1 MSAFHSIEELLKT
14 LSREQRLLKE
24 LFAKRKI
31 LSFRYEDALALV
43 EYREERIRKLIDSEV
58 VRENGSF
65 LELED
70 SYLQF
75 FEQILEVN
83 EEINISFVN
92 EHITYLKDTISYFM
106 QESNETRRYS
116 YLRNIKRT
124 LRNIALT
131 TLRNVIDLKR
141 NVDNTFKSEPNY
153 KIKKKKLVRLDEK
166 REGIEALIKTTE
178 ELINGEEEAFF
189 CIATDEELGQVTDML
204 KLQFYECSHNLIEIQ
219 KQIINYLNQIEY
231 QNKILL
237 KVRQLKYLKDQFE
250 LESKTNIR
258 EVLAGKHPVCFEP
271 SPSYPLRLSTD
282 YLRSGD
288 DALES
293 IRKVY
298 LRVRKNGGK
307 VKKIA
312 ENIAGDYLLTQTTEE
327 IFINLEEVKNSFMAS
342 GSDLFTFVMSYRF
355 PKEVD
360 VDERITFYCQII
372 SQYYDDCSIT
382 DTYASAYG
390 VEYTLVYPK

>member
-1 MSAFHSIEELLKT
+1 MPAFRSIEDLLKT

-24 LFAKRKI
+24 LFSKRKI

-43 EYREERIRKLIDSEV
+43 EYKEDRIRKLIDSEV

-92 EHITYLKDTISYFM
+92 EHITYLKDTISYYM

-116 YLRNIKRT
+116 YLRTIKRT

-178 ELINGEEEAFF
+178 ELINNEEDAFF
-189 CIATDEELGQVTDML
+189 CIATDEELGHLTDML
-204 KLQFYECSHNLIEIQ
+204 RLQFYECSHNLIEIQ

-231 QNKILL
+231 QNKISV

-258 EVLAGKHPVCFEP
+258 EVLAGKNPVCFEP

-282 YLRSGD
+282 NLRSGD
-288 DALES
+288 DTLES
-293 IRKVY
+293 IRKVF
-298 LRVRKNGGK
+298 LRVRKNSGTA
-307 VKKIA
+307 KKIA
-312 ENIAGDYLLTQTTEE
+312 GNIADDYLVTQTAEE
-327 IFINLEEVKNSFMAS
+327 IFINLEEVKNAFLAS
-342 GSDLFTFVMSYRF
+342 GNDLFTFVMAYHF

-372 SQYYDDCSIT
+372 SQYYDDCSVT
-382 DTYASAYG
+382 DRYASAYG

>member
-1 MSAFHSIEELLKT
+1 MPAFHSIEELLKT

-43 EYREERIRKLIDSEV
+43 DYKEERIRKLVDSEV
-58 VRENGSF
+58 VRENGLF

-83 EEINISFVN
+83 EEINISFVH
-92 EHITYLKDTISYFM
+92 EHITYLKDTISYFL
-106 QESNETRRYS
+106 QENNETQRYS
-116 YLRNIKRT
+116 YLQNIKRT
-124 LRNIALT
+124 LRNIAVT

-153 KIKKKKLVRLDEK
+153 KIKKQKLVRLDEK
-166 REGIEALIKTTE
+166 REGIEALIRTTE
-178 ELINGEEEAFF
+178 ELINGNEEAFF
-189 CIATDEELGQVTDML
+189 CIATDEELGHITDML
-204 KLQFYECSHNLIEIQ
+204 RLQFYECSHNLIEIQ
-219 KQIINYLNQIEY
+219 KQIISYLNQIEY
-231 QNKILL
+231 QSRILV

-258 EVLAGKHPVCFEP
+258 EVLAAKDPVCFEP
-271 SPSYPLRLSTD
+271 SPTYPLRLSVD

-288 DALES
+288 DVVES
-293 IRKVY
+293 IRKVFV
-298 LRVRKNGGK
+298 RVKKNGRQA
-307 VKKIA
+307 KKIA
-312 ENIAGDYLLTQTTEE
+312 GNIAGDYLVTQTTEE
-327 IFINLEEVKNSFMAS
+327 IFINLEEVKNAFLAS
-342 GSDLFTFVMSYRF
+342 GSDLFTFVMTYHF

-360 VDERITFYCQII
+360 IDERITFYCQII
-372 SQYYDDCSIT
+372 SQYYDDCSVT
-382 DTYASAYG
+382 DRYASAYG

>member
-258 EVLAGKHPVCFEP
+258 EMLAGKHPVCFEP

>member
-1 MSAFHSIEELLKT
+1 MPAFHSIEELLKT

-258 EVLAGKHPVCFEP
+258 EVLAGKHPVCFES

>member
-1 MSAFHSIEELLKT
+1 MPAFHSIEELLKT

-43 EYREERIRKLIDSEV
+43 DYKEERIRKLVDSEV

-83 EEINISFVN
+83 EEINISFVH
-92 EHITYLKDTISYFM
+92 EHITYLKDTISYFL
-106 QESNETRRYS
+106 QENNETQRYS

-124 LRNIALT
+124 LRNIAVT

-153 KIKKKKLVRLDEK
+153 KIKKQKLVRLDEK
-166 REGIEALIKTTE
+166 REGIEALIRTTE
-178 ELINGEEEAFF
+178 ELINGNEEAFF
-189 CIATDEELGQVTDML
+189 CIATDEELGHITDML
-204 KLQFYECSHNLIEIQ
+204 RLQFYECSHNLIEIQ
-219 KQIINYLNQIEY
+219 KQIISYLNQIEY
-231 QNKILL
+231 QSRILV

-258 EVLAGKHPVCFEP
+258 EVLAAKDPVCFEP
-271 SPSYPLRLSTD
+271 SPTYPLRLSVD

-288 DALES
+288 DVVES
-293 IRKVY
+293 IRKVFV
-298 LRVRKNGGK
+298 RVKKNGRQA
-307 VKKIA
+307 KKIA
-312 ENIAGDYLLTQTTEE
+312 GNIAGDYLVTQTTEE
-327 IFINLEEVKNSFMAS
+327 IFINLEEVKNAFLAS
-342 GSDLFTFVMSYRF
+342 GSDLFTFVMTYHF

-360 VDERITFYCQII
+360 IDERITFNCQII
-372 SQYYDDCSIT
+372 SQYYDDCSVT
-382 DTYASAYG
+382 DRYASAYG

>member
-1 MSAFHSIEELLKT
+1 MPAFRSIEELLKT

-24 LFAKRKI
+24 LFSKRKV
-31 LSFRYEDALALV
+31 LSFRYEDALVLT
-43 EYREERIRKLIDSEV
+43 EYKEERIRKLIDSEV

-92 EHITYLKDTISYFM
+92 EHIAYLKDMISYFM
-106 QESNETRRYS
+106 QESNETQRFS

-153 KIKKKKLVRLDEK
+153 KIKKMKLVRLDEK
-166 REGIEALIKTTE
+166 RESIEALVRTTE
-178 ELINGEEEAFF
+178 ELVNNEEDAFF
-189 CIATDEELGQVTDML
+189 SIATDEELGRIIDQL

-219 KQIINYLNQIEY
+219 KQIISYLNQIEY
-231 QNKILL
+231 QNKIAV
-237 KVRQLKYLKDQFE
+237 KVRQIKYLKDQFE

-258 EVLAGKHPVCFEP
+258 EVLASKHPLCFEP
-271 SPSYPLRLSTD
+271 SPFYPLRLSTD

-288 DALES
+288 EALDS
-293 IRKVY
+293 IRKVFI
-298 LRVRKNGGK
+298 RVRENGGTTK
-307 VKKIA
+307 RIA
-312 ENIAGDYLLTQTTEE
+312 GNIAGDYLVTQTEE
-327 IFINLEEVKNSFMAS
+327 EVFINLDEVKNGFLAS
-342 GSDLFTFVMSYRF
+342 GDDLFSFVMAYRF
-355 PKEVD
+355 PKEVNTE
-360 VDERITFYCQII
+360 ERITFYCQII

-382 DTYASAYG
+382 GRYASACG
-390 VEYTLVYPK
+390 VEYALVYPK

>member
-1 MSAFHSIEELLKT
+1 MPAFHSIEELLKT

-43 EYREERIRKLIDSEV
+43 EYREERIQKLIDSEV

>member
-43 EYREERIRKLIDSEV
+43 EYREERIQKLIDSEV

>member
-189 CIATDEELGQVTDML
+189 CITTDEELGQVTDML

>member
-298 LRVRKNGGK
+298 LRVMKNGGK

>member
-166 REGIEALIKTTE
+166 REGIETLIKTTE

-189 CIATDEELGQVTDML
+189 CIATDEELGHVTDML